1 MMYLHNI
8 YEKEKFMKKKILL
21 RGTLITF
28 IAVFASMCIVVFSQH
43 RTNVDNINRHMNLIL
58 TNLSEEMNDTYNEN
72 KSRGIEKTDIK
83 EDIKEIENVQ
93 RFEDQYRFTW
103 IDKDGK
109 VLYDSSADAEK
120 MENHSHREEFIEAM
134 KNRIGSSKRYSK
146 TLSREYRYKA
156 YKTAGSTVI
165 RVSTDIVSPF
175 SQLIKS
181 LPMVVAITVIATAIT
196 MTILSRILKNSFRD
210 VEKVARNINGEIR
223 SDFEMENYEVEEE
236 LLPLVKIIN
245 KQKKEISYYVK
256 NLEDRIAVTN
266 EILDNMNEGLIM
278 LDENDSI
285 LVANGAAVR
294 LLDAPDMD
302 HIGSHIISLVR
313 DREFIDAVRTNEK
326 NTVLLNKN
334 DRYLNIFI
342 SPLVD
347 SENRR
352 SGKIVF
358 IVDNTQNYI
367 EEKYRREFSANISHE
382 LKTPLTSING
392 YAEMIAA
399 GLADEEDVRGFA
411 NTILKQG
418 RKLLELIDDII
429 KLSKLDEKAELSIEK
444 EEVDLDSVADSV
456 VKMVEPMAQEKDVEI
471 VYKSHGRLSVQSV
484 ETMLEEILYNLMVN
498 AIDYNTEGGRVVLD
512 IEEGQSD
519 IKIKVEDTGIGISE
533 EDLPRIFERFYMVD
547 KSRNK
552 TNSNSTG
559 LGLAIVKHI
568 VLMLGGTIEASSKP
582 GVGTTM
588 EIILPK
594 Q

>member
-1 MMYLHNI
+1 
-8 YEKEKFMKKKILL
+8 MKKKILL
-21 RGTLITF
+21 GGTLITF

-43 RTNVDNINRHMNLIL
+43 KENVNGINRHMNLIL
-58 TNLSEEMNDTYNEN
+58 TNLSQEMNDTYREN
-72 KSRGIEKTDIK
+72 RSKGLESFDIK
-83 EDIKEIENVQ
+83 EDIKKIENVQ

-109 VLYDSSADAEK
+109 VLYDSSADESK
-120 MENHSHREEFIEAM
+120 MENHSQREEFIEAM
-134 KNRIGSSKRYSK
+134 RDKKGASKRYSK
-146 TLSREYRYKA
+146 TLSREYRYRA

-175 SQLIKS
+175 RQLLES
-181 LPMVVAITVIATAIT
+181 LPMVVFITLIATFIT
-196 MTILSRILKNSFRD
+196 MIVLSRILKSSFKD
-210 VEKVARNINGEIR
+210 VEKVARNINDEIR
-223 SDFEMENYEVEEE
+223 NDSEIEYYEVDEE

-245 KQKKEISYYVK
+245 KQKEEISYYVK
-256 NLEDRIAVTN
+256 NLEDRITVTN

-278 LDENDSI
+278 LDQNDNI
-285 LVANGAAVR
+285 LVANGAAIK
-294 LLDAPDMD
+294 LLDVPDNK
-302 HIGSHIISLVR
+302 HIDSHIISLVR
-313 DREFIDAVRTNEK
+313 DREFIDAVRSNEK

-334 DRYLNIFI
+334 EKYLNIFI

-347 SENRR
+347 SDDIV

-358 IVDNTQNYI
+358 ILDNTTNYI

-399 GLADEEDVRGFA
+399 GLADEDDIRAFA

-429 KLSKLDEKAELSIEK
+429 KLSKLDEKASVSIEK
-444 EEVDLDSVADSV
+444 KELDVDSVANSV
-456 VKMVEPMAQEKDVEI
+456 IKMLEPMASEKNI
-471 VYKSHGRLSVQSV
+471 NISYQSKGKLMFKSV
-484 ETMLEEILYNLMVN
+484 ESMLEEILYNLMVN
-498 AIDYNTEGGRVVLD
+498 AIDYNVDGGEIFLD
-512 IEEGQSD
+512 IEDLRDQ
-519 IKIKVEDTGIGISE
+519 IKITVRDTGIGISK

-552 TNSNSTG
+552 TNTNSTG

-568 VLMLGGTIEASSKP
+568 VIMLGGTIEAKSKL
-582 GVGTTM
+582 GKGTSM
-588 EIILPK
+588 EILLNK
-594 Q
+594 D

>member
-1 MMYLHNI
+1 
-8 YEKEKFMKKKILL
+8 MKKKILL
-21 RGTLITF
+21 GGTLITF

-43 RTNVDNINRHMNLIL
+43 KENVNGINRHMNLIL
-58 TNLSEEMNDTYNEN
+58 TNLSQEMNDTYREN
-72 KSRGIEKTDIK
+72 RSEGLESFDIK
-83 EDIKEIENVQ
+83 EDIKKIENVQ

-109 VLYDSSADAEK
+109 VLYDSSADESK
-120 MENHSHREEFIEAM
+120 MENHSQREEFIEAM
-134 KNRIGSSKRYSK
+134 RDKKGASKRYSK
-146 TLSREYRYKA
+146 TLSREYRYRA

-175 SQLIKS
+175 RQLLES
-181 LPMVVAITVIATAIT
+181 LPMVVFITLIATFIT
-196 MTILSRILKNSFRD
+196 MIVLSRILKSSFKD
-210 VEKVARNINGEIR
+210 VEKVARNINDEIR
-223 SDFEMENYEVEEE
+223 NDSEIEYYEVDEE

-245 KQKKEISYYVK
+245 KQKEEISYYVK
-256 NLEDRIAVTN
+256 NLEDRITVTN

-278 LDENDSI
+278 LDQNDNI
-285 LVANGAAVR
+285 LVANGAAIK
-294 LLDAPDMD
+294 LLDVPDNK
-302 HIGSHIISLVR
+302 HIDSHIISLVR
-313 DREFIDAVRTNEK
+313 DREFIDAVRSNEK

-334 DRYLNIFI
+334 EKYLNIFI

-347 SENRR
+347 SDDIV

-358 IVDNTQNYI
+358 ILDNTTNYI

-399 GLADEEDVRGFA
+399 GLADEDDIRAFA

-429 KLSKLDEKAELSIEK
+429 KLSKLDEKASVSIEK
-444 EEVDLDSVADSV
+444 KELDVDSVANSV
-456 VKMVEPMAQEKDVEI
+456 IKMLEPMASEKNI
-471 VYKSHGRLSVQSV
+471 NISYQSKGKLMFKSV
-484 ETMLEEILYNLMVN
+484 ESMLEEILYNLMVN
-498 AIDYNTEGGRVVLD
+498 AIDYNVDGGEIFLD
-512 IEEGQSD
+512 IEDLIDQ
-519 IKIKVEDTGIGISE
+519 IKITVRDTGIGISK

-552 TNSNSTG
+552 TNTNSTG

-568 VLMLGGTIEASSKP
+568 VIMLGGTIEAKSKL
-582 GVGTTM
+582 GKGTSM
-588 EIILPK
+588 EILLNK
-594 Q
+594 D

>member
-1 MMYLHNI
+1 
-8 YEKEKFMKKKILL
+8 MKKKILL
-21 RGTLITF
+21 GGTLITF

-43 RTNVDNINRHMNLIL
+43 KENVNGINRHMNLIL
-58 TNLSEEMNDTYNEN
+58 TNLSQEMNDTYREN
-72 KSRGIEKTDIK
+72 RSKGLESFDIK
-83 EDIKEIENVQ
+83 EDIKKIENVQ

-109 VLYDSSADAEK
+109 VLYDSSADESK
-120 MENHSHREEFIEAM
+120 MENHSQREEFIEAM
-134 KNRIGSSKRYSK
+134 RDKKGASKRYSK
-146 TLSREYRYKA
+146 TLSREYRYRA

-175 SQLIKS
+175 RQLLES
-181 LPMVVAITVIATAIT
+181 LPMVVFITLIATFIT
-196 MTILSRILKNSFRD
+196 MIVLSRILKSSFKD
-210 VEKVARNINGEIR
+210 VEKVARNINDEIR
-223 SDFEMENYEVEEE
+223 NDSEIEYYEVDEE

-245 KQKKEISYYVK
+245 KQKEEISYYVK
-256 NLEDRIAVTN
+256 NLEDRITVTN

-278 LDENDSI
+278 LDQNDNI
-285 LVANGAAVR
+285 LVANGAAIK
-294 LLDAPDMD
+294 LLDVPDNK
-302 HIGSHIISLVR
+302 HIDSHIISLVR
-313 DREFIDAVRTNEK
+313 DREFIDAVRSNEK

-334 DRYLNIFI
+334 EKYLNIFI

-347 SENRR
+347 SDDIV

-358 IVDNTQNYI
+358 ILDNTTNYI

-399 GLADEEDVRGFA
+399 GLADEDDIRAFA

-429 KLSKLDEKAELSIEK
+429 KLSKLDEKANVSIEK
-444 EEVDLDSVADSV
+444 KELDVDSVANSV
-456 VKMVEPMAQEKDVEI
+456 IKMLEPMASEKNI
-471 VYKSHGRLSVQSV
+471 NISYQSKGKLMFKSV
-484 ETMLEEILYNLMVN
+484 ESMLEEILYNLMVN
-498 AIDYNTEGGRVVLD
+498 AIDYNVDGGEIFLD
-512 IEEGQSD
+512 IEDLRDQ
-519 IKIKVEDTGIGISE
+519 IKITVRDTGIGISK

-552 TNSNSTG
+552 TNTNSTG

-568 VLMLGGTIEASSKP
+568 VIMLGGTIEAKSKL
-582 GVGTTM
+582 GKGTSM
-588 EIILPK
+588 EILLNK
-594 Q
+594 D

>member
-1 MMYLHNI
+1 
-8 YEKEKFMKKKILL
+8 MKKKILL
-21 RGTLITF
+21 GGTLITF

-43 RTNVDNINRHMNLIL
+43 KENVNGINRHMNLIL
-58 TNLSEEMNDTYNEN
+58 TNLSQEMNDTYREN
-72 KSRGIEKTDIK
+72 RSKGLESFDIK
-83 EDIKEIENVQ
+83 EDIKKIENVQ

-109 VLYDSSADAEK
+109 VLYDSSADESK
-120 MENHSHREEFIEAM
+120 MENHSQREEFIEAM
-134 KNRIGSSKRYSK
+134 RDKKGASKRYSK
-146 TLSREYRYKA
+146 TLSREYRYRA

-175 SQLIKS
+175 RQLLES
-181 LPMVVAITVIATAIT
+181 LPMVVFITLIATFIT
-196 MTILSRILKNSFRD
+196 MIVLSRILKSSFKD
-210 VEKVARNINGEIR
+210 VEKVARNINDEIR
-223 SDFEMENYEVEEE
+223 NDSEIECYEVDEE

-245 KQKKEISYYVK
+245 KQKEEISYYVK
-256 NLEDRIAVTN
+256 NLEDRITVTN

-278 LDENDSI
+278 LDQNDNI
-285 LVANGAAVR
+285 LVANGAAIK
-294 LLDAPDMD
+294 LLDVPDNK
-302 HIGSHIISLVR
+302 HIDSHIISLVR
-313 DREFIDAVRTNEK
+313 DREFIDAVRSNEK

-334 DRYLNIFI
+334 EKYLNIFI

-347 SENRR
+347 SEDIV

-358 IVDNTQNYI
+358 ILDNTTNYI

-399 GLADEEDVRGFA
+399 GLADEDDIRAFA

-429 KLSKLDEKAELSIEK
+429 KLSKLDEKASVSIEK
-444 EEVDLDSVADSV
+444 KELDVDSVANSV
-456 VKMVEPMAQEKDVEI
+456 IKMLEPMASEKNI
-471 VYKSHGRLSVQSV
+471 NISYQSKGKLMFKSV
-484 ETMLEEILYNLMVN
+484 ESMLEEILYNLMVN
-498 AIDYNTEGGRVVLD
+498 SIDYNVDGGKIFLD
-512 IEEGQSD
+512 IEDLRNQ
-519 IKIKVEDTGIGISE
+519 IKITVRDTGIGISK

-552 TNSNSTG
+552 TNTNSTG

-568 VLMLGGTIEASSKP
+568 VIMLGGTIEAKSKL
-582 GVGTTM
+582 GEGTSM
-588 EIILPK
+588 EILLNK
-594 Q
+594 D

>member
-1 MMYLHNI
+1 
-8 YEKEKFMKKKILL
+8 MKKKILL
-21 RGTLITF
+21 GGTLITF

-43 RTNVDNINRHMNLIL
+43 KENVNGINRHMNLIL
-58 TNLSEEMNDTYNEN
+58 TNLSQEMNDTYREN
-72 KSRGIEKTDIK
+72 RSKGLESFDIK
-83 EDIKEIENVQ
+83 EDIKKIKNVQ

-109 VLYDSSADAEK
+109 VLYDSSADESK
-120 MENHSHREEFIEAM
+120 MENHSQREEFIEAM
-134 KNRIGSSKRYSK
+134 RDKKGASKRYSK
-146 TLSREYRYKA
+146 TLSREYRYRA

-175 SQLIKS
+175 RQLLES
-181 LPMVVAITVIATAIT
+181 LPMVVFITLIATFIT
-196 MTILSRILKNSFRD
+196 MIVLSRILKSSFKD
-210 VEKVARNINGEIR
+210 VEKVARNINDEIR
-223 SDFEMENYEVEEE
+223 NDSEIECYEVDEE

-245 KQKKEISYYVK
+245 KQKEEISYYVK
-256 NLEDRIAVTN
+256 NLEDRITVTN

-278 LDENDSI
+278 LDQNDNI
-285 LVANGAAVR
+285 LVANGAAIK
-294 LLDAPDMD
+294 LLDVPDNK
-302 HIGSHIISLVR
+302 HIDSHIISLVR
-313 DREFIDAVRTNEK
+313 DREFIDAVRSNEK

-334 DRYLNIFI
+334 EKYLNIFI

-347 SENRR
+347 SDDIV

-358 IVDNTQNYI
+358 ILDNTTNYI

-399 GLADEEDVRGFA
+399 GLADEDDIRAFA

-429 KLSKLDEKAELSIEK
+429 KLSKLDEKASVSIEK
-444 EEVDLDSVADSV
+444 KELDVDSVANSV
-456 VKMVEPMAQEKDVEI
+456 IKMLEPMASEKNI
-471 VYKSHGRLSVQSV
+471 NISYQSKGKLMFKSV
-484 ETMLEEILYNLMVN
+484 ESMLEEILYNLMVN
-498 AIDYNTEGGRVVLD
+498 AIDYNVDGGDIFLD
-512 IEEGQSD
+512 IEDLRDQ
-519 IKIKVEDTGIGISE
+519 IKITVRDTGIGISK

-552 TNSNSTG
+552 TNTNSTG

-568 VLMLGGTIEASSKP
+568 VIMLGGTIEAKSKL
-582 GVGTTM
+582 GKGTSM
-588 EIILPK
+588 EILLNK
-594 Q
+594 D

>member
-1 MMYLHNI
+1 
-8 YEKEKFMKKKILL
+8 MKKKILL
-21 RGTLITF
+21 GGTLITF

-43 RTNVDNINRHMNLIL
+43 KENVNGINRHMNLIL
-58 TNLSEEMNDTYNEN
+58 TNLSQEMNDTYREN
-72 KSRGIEKTDIK
+72 RSKGLESFDIK
-83 EDIKEIENVQ
+83 EDIKKIENVQ

-109 VLYDSSADAEK
+109 VLYDSSADESK
-120 MENHSHREEFIEAM
+120 MENHSQREEFIEAM
-134 KNRIGSSKRYSK
+134 RDKKGASKRYSK
-146 TLSREYRYKA
+146 TLSREYRYRA

-175 SQLIKS
+175 RQLLES
-181 LPMVVAITVIATAIT
+181 LPMVVFITLIATFIT
-196 MTILSRILKNSFRD
+196 MIVLSRILKSSFKD
-210 VEKVARNINGEIR
+210 VEKVARNINDEIR
-223 SDFEMENYEVEEE
+223 NDSEIECYEVDEE

-245 KQKKEISYYVK
+245 KQKEEISYYVK
-256 NLEDRIAVTN
+256 NLEDRITVTN

-278 LDENDSI
+278 LDQNDNI
-285 LVANGAAVR
+285 LVANGAAIK
-294 LLDAPDMD
+294 LLDVPDNK
-302 HIGSHIISLVR
+302 HIDSHIISLVR
-313 DREFIDAVRTNEK
+313 DREFIDAVRSNEK

-334 DRYLNIFI
+334 EKYLNIFI

-347 SENRR
+347 SDDIV

-358 IVDNTQNYI
+358 ILDNTTNYI

-399 GLADEEDVRGFA
+399 GLADEDDIRDFA

-429 KLSKLDEKAELSIEK
+429 KLSKLDEKASVSIEK
-444 EEVDLDSVADSV
+444 KELDVDSVANSV
-456 VKMVEPMAQEKDVEI
+456 IKMLEPMASEKNI
-471 VYKSHGRLSVQSV
+471 NISYQSKGKLMFKSV
-484 ETMLEEILYNLMVN
+484 ESMLEEILYNLMVN
-498 AIDYNTEGGRVVLD
+498 SIDYNVDGGKIFLD
-512 IEEGQSD
+512 IEDLRDQ
-519 IKIKVEDTGIGISE
+519 IKITVRDTGIGISK

-552 TNSNSTG
+552 TNTNSTG

-568 VLMLGGTIEASSKP
+568 VIMLGGTIEAKSKL
-582 GVGTTM
+582 GEGTSM
-588 EIILPK
+588 EILLNK
-594 Q
+594 D

>member
-1 MMYLHNI
+1 
-8 YEKEKFMKKKILL
+8 MKKKILL
-21 RGTLITF
+21 GGTLITF

-43 RTNVDNINRHMNLIL
+43 KENVNGINRHMNLIL
-58 TNLSEEMNDTYNEN
+58 TNLSQEMNDTYREN
-72 KSRGIEKTDIK
+72 RSKGLESFDIK
-83 EDIKEIENVQ
+83 EDIKKIENVQ

-109 VLYDSSADAEK
+109 VLYDSSADESK
-120 MENHSHREEFIEAM
+120 MENHSQREEFIEAM
-134 KNRIGSSKRYSK
+134 RDKKGASKRYSK
-146 TLSREYRYKA
+146 TLSREYRYRA

-175 SQLIKS
+175 RQLLES
-181 LPMVVAITVIATAIT
+181 LPMVVFITLIATFIT
-196 MTILSRILKNSFRD
+196 MIVLSRILKSSFKD
-210 VEKVARNINGEIR
+210 VEKVARNINDEIR
-223 SDFEMENYEVEEE
+223 NDSEIECYEVDEE

-245 KQKKEISYYVK
+245 KQKEEISYYVK
-256 NLEDRIAVTN
+256 NLEDRITVTN

-278 LDENDSI
+278 LDQNDNI
-285 LVANGAAVR
+285 LVANGAAIK
-294 LLDAPDMD
+294 LLDVPNNK
-302 HIGSHIISLVR
+302 HIDSHIISLVR
-313 DREFIDAVRTNEK
+313 DREFIDAVRSNEK

-334 DRYLNIFI
+334 EKYLNIFI

-347 SENRR
+347 SEDIV

-358 IVDNTQNYI
+358 ILDNTTNYI

-399 GLADEEDVRGFA
+399 GLADEDDIRAFA

-429 KLSKLDEKAELSIEK
+429 KLSKLDEKASVSIEK
-444 EEVDLDSVADSV
+444 KELDVDSVANSV
-456 VKMVEPMAQEKDVEI
+456 IKMLEPMASEKNI
-471 VYKSHGRLSVQSV
+471 NISYQSKGKLMFKSV
-484 ETMLEEILYNLMVN
+484 ESMLEEILYNLMVN
-498 AIDYNTEGGRVVLD
+498 SIDYNVDGGKIFLD
-512 IEEGQSD
+512 IEDLRDQ
-519 IKIKVEDTGIGISE
+519 IKITVRDTGIGISK

-552 TNSNSTG
+552 TNTNSTG

-568 VLMLGGTIEASSKP
+568 VIMLGGTIEAKSKL
-582 GVGTTM
+582 GEGTSM
-588 EIILPK
+588 EILLNK
-594 Q
+594 D

>member
-1 MMYLHNI
+1 
-8 YEKEKFMKKKILL
+8 MKKKILL
-21 RGTLITF
+21 GGTLITF

-43 RTNVDNINRHMNLIL
+43 KENVNGINRHMNLIL
-58 TNLSEEMNDTYNEN
+58 TNLSQEMNDTYREN
-72 KSRGIEKTDIK
+72 RSKGLESFDIK
-83 EDIKEIENVQ
+83 EDIKKIENVQ

-109 VLYDSSADAEK
+109 VLYDSSADESK
-120 MENHSHREEFIEAM
+120 MENHSQREEFIEAM
-134 KNRIGSSKRYSK
+134 RDKKGASKRYSK
-146 TLSREYRYKA
+146 TLSREYRYRA

-175 SQLIKS
+175 RQLLES
-181 LPMVVAITVIATAIT
+181 LPMVVFITLIATFIT
-196 MTILSRILKNSFRD
+196 MIVLSRILKSSFKD
-210 VEKVARNINGEIR
+210 VEKVARNINDEIR
-223 SDFEMENYEVEEE
+223 NDSEIECYEVDEE

-245 KQKKEISYYVK
+245 KQKEEISYYVK
-256 NLEDRIAVTN
+256 NLEDRITVTN

-278 LDENDSI
+278 LDQNDNI
-285 LVANGAAVR
+285 LVANGAAIK
-294 LLDAPDMD
+294 LLDVPDNK
-302 HIGSHIISLVR
+302 HIDSHIISLVR
-313 DREFIDAVRTNEK
+313 DREFIDAVRSNEK

-334 DRYLNIFI
+334 EKYLNIFI

-347 SENRR
+347 SEDIV

-358 IVDNTQNYI
+358 ILDNTTNYI

-399 GLADEEDVRGFA
+399 GLADEDDIRAFA

-429 KLSKLDEKAELSIEK
+429 KLSKLDEKASVSIEK
-444 EEVDLDSVADSV
+444 KELDVDSVANSV
-456 VKMVEPMAQEKDVEI
+456 IKMLEPMASEKNI
-471 VYKSHGRLSVQSV
+471 NISYQSKGKLMFKSV
-484 ETMLEEILYNLMVN
+484 ESMLEEILYNLMVN
-498 AIDYNTEGGRVVLD
+498 SIDYNVDGGKIFLD
-512 IEEGQSD
+512 IEDLRDQ
-519 IKIKVEDTGIGISE
+519 IKITVRDTGIGISK

-552 TNSNSTG
+552 TNTNSTG

-568 VLMLGGTIEASSKP
+568 VIMLGGTIEAKSKL
-582 GVGTTM
+582 GKGTSM
-588 EIILPK
+588 EILLNK
-594 Q
+594 D